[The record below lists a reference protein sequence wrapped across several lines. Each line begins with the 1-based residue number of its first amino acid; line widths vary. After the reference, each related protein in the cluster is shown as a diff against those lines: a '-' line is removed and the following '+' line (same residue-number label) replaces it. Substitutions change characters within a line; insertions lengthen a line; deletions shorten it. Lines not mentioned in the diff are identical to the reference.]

1 MGVLGGGEVEKGS
14 TGRRG
19 GSKRKYWGGGEV
31 VKGSTGRRGGR
42 EGKYWE
48 EGR

>member
-19 GSKRKYWGGGEV
+19 GSEGKYWGG
-31 VKGSTGRRGGR
+31 RGGS

>member
-1 MGVLGGGEVEKGS
+1 MKGS

-19 GSKRKYWGGGEV
+19 GSE
-31 VKGSTGRRGGR
+31 GSTGRRGGS

>member
-1 MGVLGGGEVEKGS
+1 MKGS

-19 GSKRKYWGGGEV
+19 GSE
-31 VKGSTGRRGGR
+31 GSTGRRGGR

>member
-1 MGVLGGGEVEKGS
+1 MKGVLGGGEVEKGS

-19 GSKRKYWGGGEV
+19 GS
-31 VKGSTGRRGGR
+31 